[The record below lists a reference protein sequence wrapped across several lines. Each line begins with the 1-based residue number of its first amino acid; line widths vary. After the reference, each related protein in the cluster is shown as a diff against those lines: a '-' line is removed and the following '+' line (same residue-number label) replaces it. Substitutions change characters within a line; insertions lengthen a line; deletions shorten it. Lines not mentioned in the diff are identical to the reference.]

1 MNRFADFLSS
11 CIFLSVFIFCFS
23 SNARAGKNI
32 NTVSIP
38 FTQVGSLIIVQ
49 AKADGF
55 SGNFILDT
63 GSEFLLLNK
72 QYVKLASN
80 KKDII
85 SIGNTGKLIVSEMQV
100 DSLHI
105 DQMQILNLKA
115 HIVDLHP
122 IEVQRKIRI
131 QGVLGFNAFKNFEM
145 LIDFPHHMI
154 VLSKVNKKGIR
165 TDQDNPSGIPYDSMH
180 FTLENH
186 LIVIKAS
193 VNDVILKLYLDTGAE
208 FNLIDKKIS
217 KQALKKFTAVKQV
230 NMVGIGNKKL
240 EATAGIMNDVQCG
253 HQFNPTMN
261 TILTN
266 MDDINSSFH
275 VNLDGVLG
283 YEFLKQRI
291 IMINYQKKM
300 IYFFNPGLIAG
311 T

>member
-11 CIFLSVFIFCFS
+11 CILLSVFIFCFIS
-23 SNARAGKNI
+23 DAQAGKNI

-38 FTQVGSLIIVQ
+38 FTQVGSLIIVT
-49 AKADGF
+49 ANADGF

-72 QYVKLASN
+72 QYVKFASN

-85 SIGNTGKLIVSEMQV
+85 SIGNTGKLIVGEMHV
-100 DSLHI
+100 NSLHI
-105 DQMQILNLKA
+105 DQMQILDLKA

-165 TDQDNPSGIPYDSMH
+165 TDQDNPSGIPYDSMY
-180 FTLENH
+180 FTLEKH

-193 VNDVILKLYLDTGAE
+193 VNGVILKLYLDTGAE
-208 FNLIDKKIS
+208 FNLIDKKIN
-217 KQALKKFTAVKQV
+217 KRAMKNFTAAKQV
-230 NMVGIGNKKL
+230 IMVGIGNKKL

-253 HQFNPTMN
+253 HQFNSTMN

-266 MDDINSSFH
+266 MDDINSSFQ
-275 VNLDGVLG
+275 VNVDGVLG

-300 IYFFNPGLIAG
+300 LYFFRSGK
-311 T
+311 